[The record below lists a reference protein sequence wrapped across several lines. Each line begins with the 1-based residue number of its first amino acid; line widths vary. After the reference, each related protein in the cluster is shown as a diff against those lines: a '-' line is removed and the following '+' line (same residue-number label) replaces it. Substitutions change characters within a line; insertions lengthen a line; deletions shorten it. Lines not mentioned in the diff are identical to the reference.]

1 MCVCCFIQYLNWSIS
16 FSTTDVYYYTPIF
29 KLVYYLKLMYT
40 IIQYMLQVYHTVI
53 HNF

>member
-1 MCVCCFIQYLNWSIS
+1 MCVLLYSIFKLN
-16 FSTTDVYYYTPIF
+16 TDVYYYTPIF